1 MSATRLRRPTVKDPR
16 LVVGIL
22 LVALSVW
29 LGVWAVDNAKDL
41 SVAYVA
47 AQPIVAGQ
55 AVTQEHLRPVEV
67 NLAAQGSQYVSVPL
81 DADHNYIATTTIG
94 EGQFVPTGSLVR
106 DQAYATRVIAISTS
120 TVLPRNV
127 TVGATV
133 ELWAAPKAAASG
145 DDPAPTLVA
154 TDLVVAQLPA
164 TDQGFSASSGQ
175 TVHVVVSAEQVS
187 DVVAASMGDMTL
199 SLLSYPKDES

>member
-94 EGQFVPTGSLVR
+94 EGQFVPTASLAH
-106 DQAYATRVIAISTS
+106 DQTYATRVVALSTS
-120 TVLPRNV
+120 TVLPSNV
-127 TVGATV
+127 TVGTTV
-133 ELWAAPKAAASG
+133 ELWAAPRGAS
-145 DDPAPTLVA
+145 PNEAPPSLIA
-154 TDLVVAQLPA
+154 SDLVVAQLPSS
-164 TDQGFSASSGQ
+164 DQGFSAASGQ
-175 TVHVVVSAEQVS
+175 TVHVVVPAEQVS
-187 DVVAASMGDMTL
+187 DVLAVSMGDMTL